1 MAQGDNI
8 GLSRLS
14 KLQRL
19 KANVLDCINE
29 GIDMGDLVARVSHEI
44 QREKEALRWSGV
56 YSLVD
61 GCAQDLLYE
70 GTEADCADF
79 THHHQELHGKCI
91 ISPLF

>member
-1 MAQGDNI
+1 MDQNK
-8 GLSRLS
+8 LSRLQ
-14 KLQRL
+14 KLQLL

-29 GIDMGDLVARVSHEI
+29 GIDLGDLLARVNTEI
-44 QREKEALRWSGV
+44 SKEKESLQWSGV

-70 GTEADCADF
+70 GTEEDCAEF

-91 ISPLF
+91 ISPLY